1 MSLAQVVY
9 QISTDSDFAAQWNQ
23 DPEAALAGK
32 GLKLSPEEMAFLS
45 AGLKRSRIDESQK
58 VRLSEVV
65 QLARGWQ

>member
-9 QISTDSDFAAQWNQ
+9 QISTDNDFAAQWRQ

-45 AGLKRSRIDESQK
+45 AGLQRSRVDDTRK